1 MQRAGGVMQRPD
13 GDGGVMQR
21 AGSGDGI
28 RESRHVSRQHSR
40 KSRLIARAHD
50 LMENNRISDALE
62 LTEHAI
68 LRYPESAEV
77 LACYGAACFL
87 KALHSRAER
96 RCLYMRRAAEAFC
109 VAHEKDSSLLDAAL
123 FCKQLPVGQ
132 CYQALRTFAPGWADM
147 NEEPRQCTI
156 DQWLKALQSLSD
168 RQAQVELQMGQ
179 EEADSRVA
187 ALEQQLRVEREQ
199 HHLASCRSLA
209 SMQMGVLLLCG
220 IAAATC
226 RTLALSDP
234 ASTSPLSAA
243 NFACAISFAACAL
256 AAASQ
261 ICGERGLAWLWAG
274 CFLVLPLVRFTSV
287 LYMGLPSLRYFLTY
301 GDIYKSYC
309 RIIWFGIG
317 LMHSTVAL
325 SSRTKLLSALFSMS
339 VLMLGVSAIIAWRTS
354 AAALS
359 TDTLITGDHQLV
371 QELRVRASQVLLPFI
386 VGYLTGHR
394 GMNEQPIVPL
404 TIRRRLV
411 ENCNAD
417 SACVGACIGAC
428 RLSRLMTSVR
438 QVCSWDSWRRGA
450 HLEIIGAAAPTVT
463 IVAAAPTAEVGGT
476 EDSSRLPSQV
486 ETA

>member
-1 MQRAGGVMQRPD
+1 MQRAG

-109 VAHEKDSSLLDAAL
+109 VAHEKDSSLVDAEL
-123 FCKQLPVGQ
+123 FCKLPVGQ
-132 CYQALRTFAPGWADM
+132 CYQALRTFTPGWAEM

-156 DQWLKALQSLSD
+156 DQWRKALQSLSS
-168 RQAQVELQMGQ
+168 RQAQVEQ
-179 EEADSRVA
+179 EEADSQVA

-220 IAAATC
+220 VAAATC

-234 ASTSPLSAA
+234 ASTSPLSMA
-243 NFACAISFAACAL
+243 NFACLFSFAACSL

-261 ICGERGLAWLWAG
+261 VCGERGLAWLWEG
-274 CFLVLPLVRFTSV
+274 CFLVLPLIRFASV
-287 LYMGLPSLRYFLTY
+287 FCMGLPSLRSFLT
-301 GDIYKSYC
+301 DREIYMSYS

-317 LMHSTVAL
+317 MMHSTVAL
-325 SSRTKLLSALFSMS
+325 SSRTKLLSALFAMA
-339 VLMLGVSAIIAWRTS
+339 VLILGLSALVTWRTS
-354 AAALS
+354 AGTFS
-359 TDTLITGDHQLV
+359 KDTLLTWDHTLV
-371 QELRVRASQVLLPFI
+371 QELRIRASHILLPFI
-386 VGYLTGHR
+386 LGYLTGHR
-394 GMNEQPIVPL
+394 GTHVQPFVPL
-404 TIRRRLV
+404 TIRRRLL

-417 SACVGACIGAC
+417 GAGIGACIGAG

-438 QVCSWDSWRRGA
+438 QVCSWDSWRRQA
-450 HLEIIGAAAPTVT
+450 HLESIGAAAPTLELG
-463 IVAAAPTAEVGGT
+463 ADPTVELGGSG
-476 EDSSRLPSQV
+476 DNSRERLTV
-486 ETA
+486 EIA